1 MIIREPVRDR
11 EQRKRDVLRR
21 LEEDHDLW
29 VATASAAGEP
39 LLVPLSFVWDDGTLL
54 MSTRRTNPTARNL
67 TPRGRVRLSL
77 GHTRDVV
84 LVDGLAEVVEG
95 RDLPRDSADA
105 FAAKLGWDP
114 RDREPWI
121 YLRVTPRSV
130 KAWREED
137 ELPGRL
143 LMRDGTWL
151 V

>member
-1 MIIREPVRDR
+1 MIIDEPVRDR
-11 EQRKRDVLRR
+11 EQRKRDALRR
-21 LEEDHDLW
+21 LENDEDVW

-54 MSTRRTNPTARNL
+54 MSTRRATPTARNL

-84 LVDGLAEVVEG
+84 LVDGVAEAIEG
-95 RDLPRDSADA
+95 RDLPGASADA

-114 RDREPWI
+114 RDREQWI
-121 YLRVTPRSV
+121 YLRVMPRTV
-130 KAWREED
+130 KAWREVE
-137 ELPGRL
+137 ELPDRL